1 MEGEDCWDFWYIL
14 KSKTKRRRRI
24 KKRLIILPLVII
36 FFLTLSCQKGEEAVG
51 KKEIKPTI
59 TVDKAISADGV
70 SIAYEVRGEG
80 EPALVFVHGWCCDR
94 NFWKE
99 QLPYF
104 SDKFKV
110 VAIDLGGLGESGL
123 GRTDWTLEAYGADVA
138 AVVEK
143 LNLDEVI
150 LIGHSMGGYVIL
162 EAERR
167 LPQRVIGL
175 VPVDVFRN
183 VEEKRT
189 QEYLNEV
196 YTQFHSNFEK
206 AIRDNFSDFAD
217 WGDPDLL
224 EILFSC
230 PPEVGLSSQRAY
242 YEFVN
247 NKLTQVLAEVQAPI
261 MCINRESR
269 PVDLEAVRK
278 YKVSF
283 GVKYISGVGHLL
295 ILEDPERFNH
305 MLEDTIQEFVQM
317 AESK

>member
-1 MEGEDCWDFWYIL
+1 
-14 KSKTKRRRRI
+14 
-24 KKRLIILPLVII
+24 
-36 FFLTLSCQKGEEAVG
+36 
-51 KKEIKPTI
+51 
-59 TVDKAISADGV
+59 
-70 SIAYEVRGEG
+70 
-80 EPALVFVHGWCCDR
+80 
-94 NFWKE
+94 
-99 QLPYF
+99 
-104 SDKFKV
+104 
-110 VAIDLGGLGESGL
+110 
-123 GRTDWTLEAYGADVA
+123 
-138 AVVEK
+138 
-143 LNLDEVI
+143 
-150 LIGHSMGGYVIL
+150 VIL